1 MEVLH
6 TMFSTQSNTAFN
18 NKAFSGRTIQPMHE
32 TMSRLTKASFDL
44 KGAQGPAQ
52 IARLLGESEQTLT
65 NWAKRGVS
73 VPGAVKAELMIGC
86 PAIWVLYG
94 KGEPVLTTEQQSKHT
109 YVQGPS
115 LAPLPARE
123 PWPYW
128 PFFNISKTEWE
139 RLTPAQKQAAELL
152 VRAYISG
159 LANGDGDAAA
169 A

>member
-1 MEVLH
+1 
-6 TMFSTQSNTAFN
+6 
-18 NKAFSGRTIQPMHE
+18 MHE
-32 TMSRLTKASFDL
+32 TMSRLAKASFDL

-94 KGEPVLTTEQQSKHT
+94 KGEPVLTDKQQYKHT
-109 YVQGPS
+109 YPQGPA
-115 LAPLPARE
+115 LAPVPARE
-123 PWPYW
+123 PWPSW
-128 PFFNISKTEWE
+128 PFLNIAKNEWE

-159 LANGDGDAAA
+159 LANGDGNAAA